1 MHVRAGYFINEDLG
15 NFDAAFFNLSAET
28 AAVRNTGDELEMGI
42 D

>member
-1 MHVRAGYFINEDLG
+1 MHVRAGYFINDDLG

-28 AAVRNTGDELEMGI
+28 AAVSNTVNDLEMSI